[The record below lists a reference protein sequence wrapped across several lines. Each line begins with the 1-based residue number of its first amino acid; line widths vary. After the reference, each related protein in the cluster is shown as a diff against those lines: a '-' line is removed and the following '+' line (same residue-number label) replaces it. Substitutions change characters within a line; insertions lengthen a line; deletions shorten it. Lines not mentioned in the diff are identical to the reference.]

1 METNR
6 KVDVYN
12 KEDLYTKKIAPLI
25 RDIQVLCIK
34 EEMPMFISVAVA
46 NNKKGT
52 KYVNNTV
59 MGVTGIRLK
68 DNRIAKLLLYIN
80 DFKNELPPDVEKA
93 AAVIEG
99 YVESIKNTA
108 GNNTAAV
115 NLHDDM
121 ISDFVSIAGG
131 GDDIRIK

>member
-12 KEDLYTKKIAPLI
+12 KEDLYTKKIAPLV

-46 NNKKGT
+46 NNKKRT

-80 DFKNELPPDVEKA
+80 DFENELPPDVEKA